1 MGRNPYKE
9 RKYQIERMW
18 EVHQEICRRV
28 LLGQKNTEIA
38 EDLNVTPQMVSY
50 TRNSALVRE
59 KLDAMNAAADANT
72 VDIAQRIKDL
82 APKALEVMSTL
93 MDSEDTPSAV
103 RIRTAMDLLDRAGHS
118 AVKKIQTD
126 TTTHITVEQLEN
138 LKRRGREL
146 GLIVDITAN
155 QPKTLEA

>member
-50 TRNSALVRE
+50 TRNSALVKD
-59 KLDAMNAAADANT
+59 KLEAMTAAADANT
-72 VDIAQRIKDL
+72 VDIAQRIREI
-82 APKALEVMSTL
+82 APRALEVMTDL
-93 MDSEDTPSAV
+93 MDDTNTAAAV
-103 RIRTAMDLLDRAGHS
+103 RIRTAMDLLDRAGHG

-126 TTTHITVEQLEN
+126 STTHITVEQLEN

-146 GLIVDITAN
+146 GLIVDITA
-155 QPKTLEA
+155 QQKTLEA